1 MSLSGNPQP
10 APDIAFLRNTGIAL
24 LALAL
29 VAGSISLTGSL
40 KAVELPVRINP
51 VGDLAQSTDQAGYIN
66 PNEDMQ

>member
-1 MSLSGNPQP
+1 MSLLDNPQP

-24 LALAL
+24 LTLAL

-40 KAVELPVRINP
+40 KAVELPVQINP

-66 PNEDMQ
+66 PTEEMQ

>member
-1 MSLSGNPQP
+1 MSLSDNPQP

-24 LALAL
+24 LTLAL

-40 KAVELPVRINP
+40 KAVELPVQINP